1 MVGEFKDDALQ
12 YHTHTTKINVGV
24 GYQGGTARVTVA
36 SSGSGE
42 FSYTSNIGQSARL
55 GDTTRGKRKG
65 VKYIIKV
72 L

>member
-1 MVGEFKDDALQ
+1 MQGHQHE
-12 YHTHTTKINVGV
+12 YTHAINTSYLTARGSDYGVAQTGV
-24 GYQGGTARVTVA
+24 GAI
-36 SSGSGE
+36 
-42 FSYTSNIGQSARL
+42 TSAVFYCRY